1 MGRLFFGNS
10 LIVNRKEKDDKTFIA
25 KVSNYGVKK
34 SGRKHIEVPKEK
46 RKLFKSGHHVRVTE
60 I

>member
-1 MGRLFFGNS
+1 MAV
-10 LIVNRKEKDDKTFIA
+10 IVNRKEKDDKTFIA